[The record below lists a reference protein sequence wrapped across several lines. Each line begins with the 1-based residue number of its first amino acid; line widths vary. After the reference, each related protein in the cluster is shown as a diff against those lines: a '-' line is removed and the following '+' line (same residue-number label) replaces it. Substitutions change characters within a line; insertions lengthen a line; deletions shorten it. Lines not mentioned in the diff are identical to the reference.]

1 MTLKESLKK
10 LVAEDKIK
18 KLIDLLMD
26 IFKDTEE
33 LNSVILLSARFS
45 DINNSIS
52 LGITDN
58 KTSRI
63 EKSKITF
70 SLLDLIDRIDDDQ
83 EFLQNKTNTN
93 NNNTINVTGNNNQI
107 YQDISNR
114 SIREISNSDNV
125 NTTAQNSRRVF
136 ISYNHKDKLIA
147 EKLSNNLKLSG
158 AKVIIDSEMMKAGEN
173 ISNFI
178 EKCILESDI
187 TLSIISNNSL
197 LSSWVGIETINTFYH
212 EKYSDKKFIACY
224 TDDDFFDNK
233 FRITAT
239 RKIDEKIK
247 ELDNLIL
254 EYMELKLDP
263 TDLNNEKTRLFQL
276 RNNLGDILQRLRNS
290 LCIDINDNVFEDNI
304 KRIISAINE

>member
-114 SIREISNSDNV
+114 SLKDISNSDNV

-147 EKLSNNLKLSG
+147 DKLSNNLKLSG

>member
-1 MTLKESLKK
+1 MTRKESLKK
-10 LVAEDKIK
+10 LVAENKIK
-18 KLIDLLMD
+18 KVIDLLMD

-33 LNSVILLSARFS
+33 INSVILLSARFS
-45 DINNSIS
+45 DINNTIG

-63 EKSKITF
+63 EIAKITY

-83 EFLQNKTNTN
+83 ELQQNKTNTN
-93 NNNTINVTGNNNQI
+93 KTNTINITGNNNQI

-114 SIREISNSDNV
+114 SIKDISNSDNV
-125 NTTAQNSRRVF
+125 NTSAQNSRRVF
-136 ISYNHKDKLIA
+136 ISYNHKDKIIA
-147 EKLSNNLKLSG
+147 DKLSNKLKLSG

-290 LCIDINDNVFEDNI
+290 LCIDINDNVFEDNV